1 MNMLIFYKKKNGYG
15 KIAFISY
22 ALYHH
27 GHKKKDGFP
36 KQNYLSTY
44 KHNHSKLCDWDL
56 TG

>member
-27 GHKKKDGFP
+27 GHKKKDGFTQ
-36 KQNYLSTY
+36 QNYLST
-44 KHNHSKLCDWDL
+44 
-56 TG
+56 